1 MNIQGIKVFRA
12 ITLAT
17 VLALSGCQ
25 SGSDETNT
33 DLGTSTNTQVTAD
46 TDLLVQNAARNVSA
60 NIGVNLDGINTIAN
74 NSTITETLAKTGKSI
89 TTDESKVALK
99 YHDEVRN
106 YILPTLSG
114 GNASRIRRGNTITID
129 PDEQYVCEQWLGD
142 PDVEDIN
149 NCTAILS
156 ELTVQI
162 NASSDESGTLGYLYA
177 GADLVVI
184 EYAPFVGSYEFF
196 LPAFESLFQ
205 RASEI
210 TGDTDKLPDT
220 LTGAVKL
227 ATRID
232 NATER
237 QEAGNVS
244 FTITQPLQI
253 ANSIENYS
261 MSLGRSVLFEITSN
275 AATGNANIAIDVQSL
290 SAFTEDLLGPQ
301 ETDITTIEMP
311 DFTMSA
317 DLTDAGTQVLLSN
330 FGMGNGPFA
339 VAINNSEVVSVS
351 LEKFSARYNDLTRR
365 AEFFS
370 NLNLSA
376 ALDNSRAAF
385 GSEGDDS
392 SYRFSLS
399 TAGGTVLSEQL
410 NGSVKVENGGP
421 LSFRYSFIDGTGNGE
436 DFQQDSLYTT
446 GQCFDEP
453 RDTDGLEL
461 VSCD

>member
-1 MNIQGIKVFRA
+1 
-12 ITLAT
+12 
-17 VLALSGCQ
+17 
-25 SGSDETNT
+25 
-33 DLGTSTNTQVTAD
+33 
-46 TDLLVQNAARNVSA
+46 
-60 NIGVNLDGINTIAN
+60 
-74 NSTITETLAKTGKSI
+74 
-89 TTDESKVALK
+89 
-99 YHDEVRN
+99 
-106 YILPTLSG
+106 
-114 GNASRIRRGNTITID
+114 
-129 PDEQYVCEQWLGD
+129 
-142 PDVEDIN
+142 
-149 NCTAILS
+149 
-156 ELTVQI
+156 
-162 NASSDESGTLGYLYA
+162 
-177 GADLVVI
+177 
-184 EYAPFVGSYEFF
+184 
-196 LPAFESLFQ
+196 
-205 RASEI
+205 
-210 TGDTDKLPDT
+210 
-220 LTGAVKL
+220 
-227 ATRID
+227 
-232 NATER
+232 
-237 QEAGNVS
+237 
-244 FTITQPLQI
+244 
-253 ANSIENYS
+253 